1 MQHQERHHGI
11 AGSAIEP
18 LEGRLLLADTTVG
31 IKVKDGD
38 ASETDPAGAGLG
50 QFTVLRAG
58 NTTGSLDVAVRFSP
72 GASSATSGADFV
84 EIVKTV
90 RIRAG
95 RNYAHFDVRPID
107 DAVADPS
114 ETVVVKVHTSTDY
127 DINPARPK
135 VRLRIADNEPV
146 VGIRAVD
153 AAAAEDGTDPAQ
165 FRISRT
171 GSTAEPLTVGY
182 YIRNTSTA
190 TSGSDFTALPGS
202 VTIPAGQANATFSLT
217 PIDDGD
223 EEGEETVTLTLR
235 FDPGQVRA
243 PHSATATLADN
254 DGSRAG
260 WWNDG
265 WDFRVPLSV
274 EAASHDRSDKPVERR
289 LAFTDLFNEAG
300 APGSSLILNSIRV
313 IETSADGLNVIDED
327 VPLQFDPDGDFNAST
342 NATGTLTFL
351 MEDATDA
358 GQARHY
364 HVYFDN
370 EGSFDAP
377 SVAARVTTTDN
388 VMDEGFSSV
397 RIATATATYFYQK
410 EEGGFSSVV
419 DTAGNDWIGW
429 NSTPGSGGE
438 FRGVPN
444 LGPAGF
450 HPGRDHDVET
460 VIVSQ
465 GPLKTTIVSTDDDG
479 NKVRWEFFPTYARMT
494 VLAFEDPYYFL
505 YEGTPGGS
513 MNNDDFVVRSDG
525 TQTDRNTTWNNTD
538 GLGSG
543 NGQEWVYFGDSG
555 ADRFFFLAHHETDN
569 LEDSYF
575 NLDDNMT
582 VFGFGRHN
590 TPSGNPDL
598 LMTAAPNTFTI
609 GLASGGA
616 FAGAAATI
624 NGAYQGLNVAQAAA
638 QTRR

>member
-1 MQHQERHHGI
+1 
-11 AGSAIEP
+11 
-18 LEGRLLLADTTVG
+18 V
-31 IKVKDGD
+31 
-38 ASETDPAGAGLG
+38 
-50 QFTVLRAG
+50 
-58 NTTGSLDVAVRFSP
+58 
-72 GASSATSGADFV
+72 
-84 EIVKTV
+84 
-90 RIRAG
+90 
-95 RNYAHFDVRPID
+95 
-107 DAVADPS
+107 
-114 ETVVVKVHTSTDY
+114 
-127 DINPARPK
+127 
-135 VRLRIADNEPV
+135 
-146 VGIRAVD
+146 
-153 AAAAEDGTDPAQ
+153 
-165 FRISRT
+165 
-171 GSTAEPLTVGY
+171 
-182 YIRNTSTA
+182 RNTSTA
-190 TSGSDFTALPGS
+190 TSGSDFTALSGS
-202 VTIPAGQANATFSLT
+202 VTIPAGQSNATFNLT

-223 EEGEETVTLTLR
+223 EEAEETVTLTLR
-235 FDPGQVRA
+235 FDPGQFRA
-243 PHSATATLADN
+243 PHSATATIADN

-260 WWNDG
+260 WWNDD

-274 EAASHDRSDKPVERR
+274 EAAAHDRSDKPVERR
-289 LAFTDLFNEAG
+289 LPFTDLFNDAG

-327 VPLQFDPDGDFNAST
+327 VPFQFDPDADFNASS

-351 MEDATDA
+351 MEGATDD
-358 GQARHY
+358 GQTRHY

-370 EGSFDAP
+370 EGSFDP
-377 SVAARVTTTDN
+377 PNVAARITTTDN

-397 RIATATATYFYQK
+397 RIATTTATYFYQK
-410 EEGGFSSVV
+410 AEGGFSSLV

-429 NSTPGSGGE
+429 NSTSGSGGE

-465 GPLKTTIVSTDDDG
+465 GPLKTTLVSTDDDG
-479 NKVRWEFFPTYARMT
+479 NKVRWEFFPSYARMT
-494 VLAFEDPYYFL
+494 VLAFEEPYYFL

-525 TQTDRNTTWNNTD
+525 TQTDRHTAWNDTD

-543 NGQEWVYFGDSG
+543 NAQEWVYFGDSG
-555 ADRFFFLAHHETDN
+555 ADRFFFLAHHESDN

-575 NLDDNMT
+575 NLDDKMT

-609 GLASGGA
+609 GVAGGGA

-624 NGAYQGLNVAQAAA
+624 NGAYQSLNVAQAAV